1 MPGAIPQ
8 IAARY
13 VDPALGF
20 AVGWNQWYSN
30 AITQCAEITAAA
42 TLIQYWEDPNNII
55 NPAAWITILIVVIF
69 LLNILAVSIYG
80 EVGLHQSQKRR
91 GC

>member
-8 IAARY
+8 MAARY
-13 VDPALGF
+13 FDPALGF

-30 AITQCAEITAAA
+30 ALTQCAEITAAA
-42 TLIQYWEDPNNII
+42 TLIAYWEDPNDII

-69 LLNILAVSIYG
+69 LLNIFAVS
-80 EVGLHQSQKRR
+80 
-91 GC
+91 